1 MEKRHIITRIDRIYR
16 ILMDKLRFNIDNWDE
31 FEIIDFYPDLC
42 MIGEWA
48 EDIREE
54 WNSTHPDY
62 IPIELEKF
70 GSIDK
75 WSKAS
80 AMPTALSVAYKLLI
94 EGICPD
100 EVRASLSKFV
110 DVMGYL
116 HKDIEQY
123 QRDQQGKLYGVPK
136 ELQSD
141 EALRLLDLCVKED
154 LLDEHYQPKAET
166 KPFQLSLIAQC
177 IGKALYNKPSWSI
190 FEALW
195 STHDLKGI
203 YIPINKTEETERVRK
218 LFKGINLVN
227 TARQTDQVFYTDK
240 SDESIIKI
248 YNSLKEFGY
257 ISTNTTE
264 SQFLAI
270 CGRGAFEKPIV
281 WIAGVRKLAYFIEN
295 LFGMCNES
303 KWDKTVSCFIDKD
316 KKPNKGS
323 LITGLNYM
331 MNHGTSTSESAE
343 YFDKYD
349 KTLRKIVNES

>member
-1 MEKRHIITRIDRIYR
+1 MKKEEIIRRFVRINR

-166 KPFQLSLIAQC
+166 KPFQFSLIAQC
-177 IGKALYNKPSWSI
+177 IGMKLYNKPSWSI
-190 FEALW
+190 FENLW
-195 STHDLKGI
+195 NINNLKGV
-203 YIPINKTEETERVRK
+203 YIPTNKTEETERVKK
-218 LFKGINLVN
+218 LFPGINLVN
-227 TARQTDQVFYTDK
+227 TARQSNLAFYTDK

-248 YNSLKEFGY
+248 YKSLVAFGY
-257 ISTNTTE
+257 ISSNTTE
-264 SQFLAI
+264 NQFLAI
-270 CGRGAFEKPIV
+270 CGRGDFEAPIT
-281 WIAGVRKLAYFIEN
+281 WIAGVRKLAYFIEI
-295 LFGMCNES
+295 LFGTCNDS
-303 KWDKTVSCFIDKD
+303 KWEKTVSCFMDKE
-316 KKPNKGS
+316 KKPVKGS
-323 LITGLNYM
+323 LIGGLSFIT
-331 MNHGTSTSESAE
+331 NHGVTSVESSQ
-343 YFDKYD
+343 YFDNYD